1 MATPPK
7 TIPPNFLFRFRFSCR
22 RCDAPTARSIA
33 PETLDASF
41 RVPLWSLV
49 PKGEVR
55 LERQAQ
61 APPEAIGVNP
71 EIADFFDFRIGWAP
85 EGLVATVVVSKK
97 DEQPVW
103 PRSALDQADSLRL
116 CLDMRDMKDARRA
129 TRFCYKFVFFPLVGE
144 SPRSAR
150 PIVQWSSIARAREI
164 PSGVDLE
171 SFLMAS
177 KRRSDGYSFTAFIP
191 AASLNGY
198 DPEFFARFGMH
209 YTVSDS
215 QRGLFT
221 LQHSAPLPYD
231 DDPSLWA
238 AFQTIP
244 EGDEKRAQK

>member
-7 TIPPNFLFRFRFSCR
+7 TIPSNFPFRFRFLCR
-22 RCDAPTARSIA
+22 RCDAPTAQSIA
-33 PETLDASF
+33 PETLDKSF
-41 RVPLWSLV
+41 RAPLWSMV

-71 EIADFFDFRIGWAP
+71 DIVDWFDFRIGWAP
-85 EGLVATVVVSKK
+85 EGLVATVVVSQK

-116 CLDMRDMKDARRA
+116 CLDLRDMKDARRA
-129 TRFCYKFVFFPLVGE
+129 TRFCYKFTFFPLVGE
-144 SPRSAR
+144 SIRSAR
-150 PIVQWSSIARAREI
+150 PIAQWNSIARAREI

-171 SFLMAS
+171 SFLLAS
-177 KRRSDGYSFTAFIP
+177 KRRADGYSFTAFIP

-198 DPEFFARFGMH
+198 DPEFFDRFGMH

-221 LQHSAPLPYD
+221 LQHSAPLPYE

-238 AFQTIP
+238 SFQMIP
-244 EGDEKRAQK
+244 KGDEKRAKK